1 MIISVLTSVLI
12 KGSNLSQNPLLLL
25 HLGYMSGVAREPSL
39 YCTFH
44 GLTVDEG
51 TKVDPNPSEAFVYAP

>member
-1 MIISVLTSVLI
+1 MI
-12 KGSNLSQNPLLLL
+12 KGSNMSQNPLLLL

-44 GLTVDEG
+44 GLTADEG